1 MKTAFIH
8 IGTHKTGTT
17 FLQQWLH
24 RHLKQMQDAGIYVPE
39 TGRMRKEAQHKHLS
53 APIREWLPESDVPDI
68 WQRLGAE
75 IRDRPEDILLSA
87 EHFTRSMLATN
98 RANRLMA
105 YLESLGYRVVLI
117 LFLRDQVSYMNS
129 RYCQEAK
136 RFITVGPFEAY
147 LNRWQNNVIFNYDR
161 MTARLERLNAELRV
175 FPFPPRDQTIQS
187 VLVETL
193 GITPFAEQPVARANE
208 SMGPKT
214 IFAARLFANRTRL
227 NRRLKKRGPGERQRR
242 LDELRRL
249 TAPMR
254 KSNFELGWN
263 RDKFMGF
270 TPETAEAA
278 RIRFAAGNDE
288 VALRYWGMTWAEM
301 HDSITPVS
309 NEIDLESPDPAVLAE
324 VLEFIEPLLPK
335 AERII
340 SAEGAIS

>member
-17 FLQQWLH
+17 FIQRWMHL
-24 RHLKQMQDAGIYVPE
+24 HLKQLLDAGIYVPE

-53 APIREWLPESDVPDI
+53 APIREWLPDSDVPEI
-68 WQRLGAE
+68 WQKLGAE
-75 IRDRPEDILLSA
+75 IKNRPEDVLLSA

-117 LFLRDQVSYMNS
+117 LFLRDQVSYINS

-147 LNRWQNNVIFNYDR
+147 LNRWKNNVIFNYDR
-161 MTARLERLNAELRV
+161 MTNRLEKLNAELRV
-175 FPFPPRDQTIQS
+175 FPFPPPGRTIQS
-187 VLVETL
+187 VLCETL
-193 GITPFAEQPVARANE
+193 GVGPFDEKDVARANE

-214 IFAARLFANRTRL
+214 IFAARLFAHKTRL

-249 TAPMR
+249 TVEMR
-254 KSNFELGWN
+254 KSDFGLGWN
-263 RDKFMGF
+263 SEKFMGF
-270 TPETAEAA
+270 SPETAEDA
-278 RIRFAAGNDE
+278 RARFAAGNDE
-288 VALRYWGMTWAEM
+288 VALRYWGTPWAEI
-301 HDSITPVS
+301 HGTLNPVP
-309 NEIDLESPDPAVLAE
+309 NEIDLESPDPAILAE
-324 VLEFIEPLLPK
+324 VLEYIEPLLPK
-335 AERII
+335 AEKII
-340 SAEGAIS
+340 AREGAIS